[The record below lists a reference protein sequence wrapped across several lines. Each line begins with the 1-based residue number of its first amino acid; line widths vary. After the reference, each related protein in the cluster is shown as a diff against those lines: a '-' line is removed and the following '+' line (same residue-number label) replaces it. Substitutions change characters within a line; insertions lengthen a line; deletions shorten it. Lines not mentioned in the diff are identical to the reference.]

1 MDCSGVAFAEISP
14 ECHPERRGISPQSGE
29 MERSRTFAGRGCD
42 ISQLVAKWRTAASK
56 SASATSAQRDLQGAF
71 QRLLS
76 LCNIFKVI
84 PNQLHSNVTWC
95 RQACHKPFGDPFL
108 VKSLRDFPRQVLDR
122 LAATVPLSLQNFDSV
137 SFHRFAVK
145 FSSAQD
151 DTWGRTDRS
160 KARKSPAN

>member
-1 MDCSGVAFAEISP
+1 MLLPKYPPSVIL
-14 ECHPERRGISPQSGE
+14 SGE
-29 MERSRTFAGRGCD
+29 EFHRKAVKWNGVELLRVEDAIFRNSLRNGAPQQAKAQARRARSGICE
-42 ISQLVAKWRTAASK
+42 
-56 SASATSAQRDLQGAF
+56 GAF

-122 LAATVPLSLQNFDSV
+122 LAATVPLPLQNFDSV

-151 DTWGRTDRS
+151 DTRGRTDRS